1 MNAAACHAAR
11 VLPRIDSDPLPS
23 LSLPLRPHFIVPLC
37 QGLRKQIFSRRNTEL
52 RLGKNPLR
60 APRLRLAGSAER
72 PCFLSTACSPRWV
85 LASGE
90 FRICSVFI
98 RLDCQK
104 YFLLDLLSKIDSTI
118 FFNNDWMRLFYRG
131 CVKLMKSISHGIEIA
146 NFPKSE

>member
-98 RLDCQK
+98 RLDCQNT
-104 YFLLDLLSKIDSTI
+104 FLLDLLSKVESTI
-118 FFNNDWMRLFYRG
+118 FLTIIECVFYRG
-131 CVKLMKSISHGIEIA
+131 YLKLMKSISHAIETA
-146 NFPKSE
+146 NFPKS